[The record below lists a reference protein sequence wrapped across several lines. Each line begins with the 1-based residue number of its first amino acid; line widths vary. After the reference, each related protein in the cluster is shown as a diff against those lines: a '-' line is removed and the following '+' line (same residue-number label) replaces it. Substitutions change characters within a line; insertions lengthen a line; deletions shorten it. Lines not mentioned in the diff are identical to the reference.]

1 MTCRVTV
8 EDSSDVSIESFE
20 GAGSLLHKDSKD
32 LTVSQQRSSD
42 KMAAGTENFG
52 FSIHG
57 RNKKDYETK
66 TEYNGYK
73 SVSCMADL
81 VL

>member
-1 MTCRVTV
+1 
-8 EDSSDVSIESFE
+8 
-20 GAGSLLHKDSKD
+20 
-32 LTVSQQRSSD
+32 
-42 KMAAGTENFG
+42 MAAGTENFG

>member
-1 MTCRVTV
+1 
-8 EDSSDVSIESFE
+8 
-20 GAGSLLHKDSKD
+20 
-32 LTVSQQRSSD
+32 
-42 KMAAGTENFG
+42 MAAGTENFG

-81 VL
+81 VLKKDSDDLEKVYR